1 MQSSFDLTTIVFI
14 GLAIF
19 VAWRLRSVL
28 GQRTGAERPPEVL
41 TRRDPQGPER
51 ADGNVVR
58 LPGAERPAAEPPAGE
73 RWAGFAEPGSP
84 LAQGLDAVAAAD
96 PGFDARQFVEG
107 AKMAYEMIV
116 TSFAQGD
123 RKVLKDL
130 LARDVY
136 DGFDRAI
143 SEREKAGHKAQTT
156 FVSIDEARIT
166 AAELRAKQVQITV
179 RFASSLISST
189 VDAGGNVV
197 EGSTDKVA
205 NVNDI
210 WTFAR
215 MAGTRDPNWQL
226 IATESEQ

>member
-28 GQRTGAERPPEVL
+28 GQRTGAEQPPPEPMM
-41 TRRDPQGPER
+41 RRDQP
-51 ADGNVVR
+51 ADQNGNVVR
-58 LPGAERPAAEPPAGE
+58 LPGAERSQADLPPGE
-73 RWAGFAEPGSP
+73 RWTGIAEPGSP
-84 LAQGLDAVAAAD
+84 VARGLDAVAAAD
-96 PGFDARQFVEG
+96 PSFDARQFLDG
-107 AKMAYEMIV
+107 AKMAYEMVV

-143 SEREKAGHKAQTT
+143 TEREKAGHRAQTT
-156 FVSIDEARIT
+156 FVSIDEAKIV
-166 AAELRAKQVQITV
+166 AAEMRGRQAQVTV
-179 RFASSLISST
+179 RFASSLISAT
-189 VDAGGNVV
+189 LDASGNVV
-197 EGSTDKVA
+197 DGDPDKVA

-215 MAGTRDPNWQL
+215 NAGTRDPNWQL
-226 IATESEQ
+226 IATESEL